1 MITEDDL
8 SYYYSVVETLWLGG
22 ANPTLKRIRNGIRPV
37 ERDSSH
43 LAEGLAEL
51 VAAGG
56 SRWSRSPSVPGVPR
70 RSTRHGTSPFGITI
84 PTPNRTGLPHH
95 SSTGVTARTI
105 GWRCWR

>member
-51 VAAGG
+51 VAR
-56 SRWSRSPSVPGVPR
+56 RWLKVEQIPLSPWRPETVYETWYVPIRDHHPD
-70 RSTRHGTSPFGITI
+70 TR
-84 PTPNRTGLPHH
+84 
-95 SSTGVTARTI
+95 
-105 GWRCWR
+105 